1 MPSTS
6 KAKQDETFNANTHSQ
21 GRNIPIVQR
30 SCTIAQLYK
39 KTFLYA
45 FSLRTFS
52 NYSHF
57 SLPPSFS
64 GRTLK
69 LLSIATMQ
77 RIILAT
83 AALVLGTAQAKVYVF
98 KADGA
103 CI

>member
-6 KAKQDETFNANTHSQ
+6 KAKQDKKFNANTHSQ
-21 GRNIPIVQR
+21 APTSR
-30 SCTIAQLYK
+30 SFRGLAQLHIY
-39 KTFLYA
+39 KTFLYF

-52 NYSHF
+52 NHSHF

-83 AALVLGTAQAKVYVF
+83 AALVLGTAQAKVFVF